1 MSEETYPDVIEL
13 KLKLRF
19 PMLINSTSYA
29 IHYNR
34 SR

>member
-19 PMLINSTSYA
+19 PTLINSTSYA
-29 IHYNR
+29 
-34 SR
+34 S

>member
-19 PMLINSTSYA
+19 PKLINSTKLCNTLQSQ
-29 IHYNR
+29 
-34 SR
+34 

>member
-19 PMLINSTSYA
+19 PNAHKFDKLCNTLQSQ
-29 IHYNR
+29 
-34 SR
+34 

>member
-19 PMLINSTSYA
+19 SARLTNSTNYA
-29 IHYNR
+29 SKEVY
-34 SR
+34 